1 MKRDKKARESYAHNE
16 PKFDAKSHNA
26 ARAASPGR
34 VAHSAKEQQVTT
46 THRYAPASKAKS
58 SRV

>member
-1 MKRDKKARESYAHNE
+1 MKEKSGKHSYCKND
-16 PKFDAKSHNA
+16 PKFDPKSHDA
-26 ARAASPGR
+26 MRARAPER
-34 VAHSAKEQQVTT
+34 VSHSAKQQRVTT